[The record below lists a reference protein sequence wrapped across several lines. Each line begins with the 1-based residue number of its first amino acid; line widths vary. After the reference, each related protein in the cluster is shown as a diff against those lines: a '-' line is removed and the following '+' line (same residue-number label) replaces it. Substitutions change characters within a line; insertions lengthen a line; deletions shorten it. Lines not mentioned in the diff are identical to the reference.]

1 MAEKMTTIQDLMI
14 TGLTY
19 VLDFEQKVSDEAAK
33 MAKASTNSEVKEIFE
48 KSQSK
53 GKQYAE
59 RIEQVFGKLN
69 VPVKTNTNEIAHAM
83 MTEVENMI
91 SNTDA
96 GAVRDAA
103 LIVAANQMQLYRV
116 AAYGSMETFARLI
129 GKDDAAELMN
139 QNLEDSKNG
148 DKKLTEIA
156 EEKVNPQAVERELQ
170 HA

>member
-1 MAEKMTTIQDLMI
+1 MAEKMQTIQDLMI

-19 VLDFEQKVSDEAAK
+19 VLDFEQKVSDEAGK
-33 MAKASTNSEVKEIFE
+33 MAKASTNSEVKEVFE

-59 RIEQVFGKLN
+59 RIEQVFGVLN

-129 GKDDAAELMN
+129 GKNDAAELMN
-139 QNLEDSKNG
+139 QNLEDSKGG

-156 EEKVNPQAVERELQ
+156 EEKVNPEAVQRELQ